1 MGFNMRK
8 KQLLGAWKLVLL
20 TTLSLPLNAQSV
32 SSETNSQ
39 EDQATA
45 PAITG
50 NPDAD
55 NAEDLPIDPQRVGRP
70 SLDYVPSEAISEDRS
85 VSFPVDI

>member
-1 MGFNMRK
+1 MGFDMRR
-8 KQLLGAWKLVLL
+8 KQLLGAWTLVLL
-20 TTLSLPLNAQSV
+20 TTLSLPLNAQPV

-39 EDQATA
+39 EDEATA
-45 PAITG
+45 IE
-50 NPDAD
+50 D
-55 NAEDLPIDPQRVGRP
+55 NQEPVNAQDLPADPKQAGRP